1 MIEISVTYSQRV
13 DMGGGRTMIGL
24 SDNISLAFLRTTF
37 VKLYVENEFICLIS
51 DAEEFS
57 AVRRDVSKK
66 ETFSPLAKSIK
77 LSAFFTHHN
86 RQSPV
91 FSCSQFQASLIDS

>member
-1 MIEISVTYSQRV
+1 
-13 DMGGGRTMIGL
+13 MIGL

-66 ETFSPLAKSIK
+66 RERTFSPLAKSIK

-91 FSCSQFQASLIDS
+91 FSCSQFRASLIDS

>member
-1 MIEISVTYSQRV
+1 
-13 DMGGGRTMIGL
+13 MIGL

-66 ETFSPLAKSIK
+66 REDFFSSGQIDKIVRI
-77 LSAFFTHHN
+77 FH
-86 RQSPV
+86 SP
-91 FSCSQFQASLIDS
+91 